1 MLFLSLSFLKIN
13 RNVSVNGI
21 NIKAFRKTQRK
32 IIETERINKS
42 ICEIFFIDFNEIES
56 KIKLGNVNQTS

>member
-42 ICEIFFIDFNEIES
+42 ICDI
-56 KIKLGNVNQTS
+56 